1 MNEIERAECLLDAG
15 SSGNMNFSIIV
26 VYRGELREQTIRQA
40 LAFLQAEHRLLRS
53 SLRWTDESC
62 SFCEIPAAVP
72 LRMLPYMGFQ
82 QWRQIARE
90 DVRQRFAD
98 PGLPLWR
105 LSWLKGND
113 SGQLVLTFHHAIADG
128 VCGMRF
134 VDQLFSALEQLTEGQ
149 VPASLGLD
157 LPHLPLDDLAGL
169 DAMAAA
175 VEEEPAGREDRNLH
189 TDYVLDHLNPAATA
203 AVIGWAKSQGI
214 RVHSVLFAALLL
226 AIRRVAG
233 SSHPIIDANTVVNFR
248 PFLQP
253 EVSGDVMRL
262 TRVCVVTPV
271 PMAEFD
277 DLKSLAHFIHGDL
290 YKRLADGEHLRNIR
304 RIIQRV
310 QRGESGADLW
320 RRSRIPEHQ
329 VILTNVGKI
338 DWQGNYKTLSI
349 DRLFFIANVEP
360 IFDSPDNWILGALTY
375 RDQLQLSLW
384 YLQELVQEE
393 TAIAV
398 LTELKSL
405 LTTVADREIQAGASH
420 AAG

>member
-26 VYRGELREQTIRQA
+26 AYRGELREQPFRQA

-53 SLRWTDESC
+53 SLQWTNEGC
-62 SFCEIPAAVP
+62 SFCETTAVVP
-72 LRMLPYMGFQ
+72 LRTLPYMGFE

-98 PGLPLWR
+98 PSLPLWR
-105 LSWLKGND
+105 VSWLRG
-113 SGQLVLTFHHAIADG
+113 SGVGQLVLTFHHAIADG

-134 VDQLFSALEQLTEGQ
+134 VDQLFSAVEQLTEGQ
-149 VPASLGLD
+149 LPASLGLD
-157 LPHLPLDDLAGL
+157 LPYLRLDGLAGL
-169 DAMAAA
+169 GAMAEE
-175 VEEEPAGREDRNLH
+175 VEEEPAERADRNLH

-203 AVIGWAKSQGI
+203 GVIAWAKSQGI
-214 RVHSVLFAALLL
+214 RVHAVLFAALLL
-226 AIRRVAG
+226 AIRRVTG
-233 SSHPIIDANTVVNFR
+233 SRHPVIDANTVVNFR
-248 PFLQP
+248 PFLKP
-253 EVSGDVMRL
+253 EVSNDVMRL
-262 TRVCVVTPV
+262 TRICVVTPV
-271 PMAEFD
+271 PIAEFE

-290 YKRLADGEHLRNIR
+290 YKRLAEGEHLRNIQ
-304 RIIQRV
+304 RIMRGV

-338 DWQGNYKTLSI
+338 DWQGDYKTLSI

-360 IFDSPDNWILGALTY
+360 IFDSPDNWILGSLTY
-375 RDQLQLSLW
+375 RDQMQLSLW

-398 LTELKSL
+398 LTELKGL
-405 LTTVADREIQAGASH
+405 LAAVADCGTEAAVSP